1 MKIKDIK
8 LENSLWSAQLTIV
21 SDDRQELERIFENAG
36 KVDPEKEYTVKIEPR
51 RKKRTLD
58 ANAYMWQLL
67 NKLAEKKGNAVRMP
81 LGQLK
86 WLLEMC
92 DEHYDNIKFAVPH
105 IVYKRKGEP
114 KKRP

>member
-51 RKKRTLD
+51 SQKESVEIRC
-58 ANAYMWQLL
+58 
-67 NKLAEKKGNAVRMP
+67 EG
-81 LGQLK
+81 
-86 WLLEMC
+86 
-92 DEHYDNIKFAVPH
+92 F
-105 IVYKRKGEP
+105 
-114 KKRP
+114 

>member
-51 RKKRTLD
+51 RKKRSLD

-67 NKLAEKKGNAVRMP
+67 NKLAEKVQNSPVVFIRFWKLHPR
-81 LGQLK
+81 
-86 WLLEMC
+86 
-92 DEHYDNIKFAVPH
+92 FAFSRLVARDLTVFASSPRH
-105 IVYKRKGEP
+105 LF
-114 KKRP
+114 RPQS

>member
-51 RKKRTLD
+51 SKKRSLD
-58 ANAYMWQLL
+58 ANAYM
-67 NKLAEKKGNAVRMP
+67 
-81 LGQLK
+81 
-86 WLLEMC
+86 
-92 DEHYDNIKFAVPH
+92 
-105 IVYKRKGEP
+105 
-114 KKRP
+114 